1 MEFVLGVKK
10 VIVSR
15 VRLML
20 QNVWP
25 VGKAMGF
32 LGAIVLNA
40 KIQIALNVQLIIIS
54 VLNVRIK
61 WEPMEGNVRSVISW
75 GVFNVMMIIDHV
87 RNVNQEEDL
96 LMVYV

>member
-20 QNVWP
+20 QNVWL

-40 KIQIALNVQLIIIS
+40 KIQIALNVQLIIIF
-54 VLNVRIK
+54 VLNVLIK
-61 WEPMEGNVRSVISW
+61 WELMEVNVRSVISW